1 MISATQAA
9 ELLNVSPTRIRVLC
23 NQGRIPGAAN
33 VSGVWII
40 PDKPVVLAGKRIRP
54 GKIQLKNSR
63 RK

>member
-23 NQGRIPGAAN
+23 NLGRIPGAQN